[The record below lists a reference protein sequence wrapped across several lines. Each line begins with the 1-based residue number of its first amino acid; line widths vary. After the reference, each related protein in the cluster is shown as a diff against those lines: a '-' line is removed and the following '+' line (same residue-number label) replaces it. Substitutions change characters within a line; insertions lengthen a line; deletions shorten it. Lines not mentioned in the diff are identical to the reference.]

1 MDHKVNVGNRS
12 ATGRNLGAVQIP
24 TPVGFEPTRA
34 EPTGLAGRRLN
45 LSAKVSIGPG
55 ANVIRVFRKKKKKK
69 SMKAEP
75 QSCISRESNPGH
87 SNGNAVFYH

>member
-45 LSAKVSIGPG
+45 HSAKASMCYPQFSSLLEERFHGPTEQKDALLQLPLCATK
-55 ANVIRVFRKKKKKK
+55 ANV
-69 SMKAEP
+69 A
-75 QSCISRESNPGH
+75 
-87 SNGNAVFYH
+87 